1 MRGLLASKRYVL
13 PLLGA
18 CVCFFLASLV
28 VPVAAWLL
36 IMAAFGLVL
45 DAGTAWFAKAN
56 GTGGMR
62 DYKQ

>member
-1 MRGLLASKRYVL
+1 VRGLLASKRYLL

-18 CVCFFLASLV
+18 CVCFFLAARVSPLV
-28 VPVAAWLL
+28 AWLL

-62 DYKQ
+62 DHKQ

>member
-1 MRGLLASKRYVL
+1 VRSLLAAKRYWL
-13 PLLGA
+13 PMGGA
-18 CVCFFLASLV
+18 CVCFFVASLV
-28 VPVAAWLL
+28 APIVAWLL